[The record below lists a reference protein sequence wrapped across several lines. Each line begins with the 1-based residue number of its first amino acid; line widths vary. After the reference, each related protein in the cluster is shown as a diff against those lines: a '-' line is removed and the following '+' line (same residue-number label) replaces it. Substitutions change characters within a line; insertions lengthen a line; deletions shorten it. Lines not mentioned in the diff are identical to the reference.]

1 MHPFQRPISVKTTD
15 VGCDRG
21 GAPVFRGAGFTLTPG
36 EAVQIFGANGAGK
49 SSLLGLLAGHFAPV
63 EGEVCWRIGEGP
75 WTKAAP
81 RARVLFLGHERGA
94 KPSLTVLE
102 NLGFWAARYGRR
114 LQSAENTAVL
124 TRLGLE
130 RDADAPVAR
139 LSAGQRRR
147 LDLARFVMAGRP
159 LWLLDEPAAFIDRQG
174 AALIGD
180 LVAEH
185 QKRGGIAVVATH
197 ERLSFPSSTLTVG

>member
-63 EGEVCWRIGEGP
+63 EGEICWRMGERP
-75 WTKAAP
+75 WTKTPP
-81 RARVLFLGHERGA
+81 RARALFLGHERGA

-102 NLGFWAARYGRR
+102 NLSFWAARYGRQ
-114 LQSAENTAVL
+114 LHLAQSEAVL
-124 TRLGLE
+124 KRIGLE
-130 RDADAPVAR
+130 HDADAPAAR

-147 LDLARFVMAGRP
+147 LDLARFVIANRP
-159 LWLLDEPAAFIDRQG
+159 VWLLDEPAAFIDKQG

-180 LVAEH
+180 LVTDH
-185 QKRGGIAVVATH
+185 LGRGGIAVVASH